1 MPTQNLNIAA
11 HTSELTDNSALGVVT
26 NAKPVSVGSVSA
38 KAASA
43 ELPPIAAKQHPSIV
57 QLQRLIES
65 MNKSI
70 QRNNSSLEFSMDSN
84 SERVLVKLIDT
95 ATGDVIRQIP
105 SKEILAIAQSIEQ
118 MQQGLLLNKKA

>member
-1 MPTQNLNIAA
+1 MPIQNLNVVAQAGEIA
-11 HTSELTDNSALGVVT
+11 DNSALGAVIS
-26 NAKPVSVGSVSA
+26 AKPASTGSVSA

-43 ELPPIAAKQHPSIV
+43 ELPPSVAKQPPSIV

-65 MNKSI
+65 MNKTM
-70 QRNNSSLEFSMDSN
+70 QQNNSSLEFSVDDS
-84 SERVLVKLIDT
+84 SKRVLVKLIDT
-95 ATGDVIRQIP
+95 STGDVIRQIP